1 MPNTAA
7 QKKHRLILLG
17 PLCLERNGESVTG
30 FESRKAVGL
39 LGYLVVTRKPV
50 ARTLLADLFW
60 PDKSEQ
66 KGRANLSRVL
76 NNLSKL
82 LPDCF
87 LASRHTIEFEP
98 TENLWVD
105 LYAFE
110 AAVSQADFSVQ
121 MAAAPLCRGNFLEGL
136 LVNGCPEFELW
147 LVTEQERWR
156 QQAVALLEQLVTHH
170 LRGGAYG
177 PAQKLA
183 AQLLTLRPELE
194 AAHWQMMWL
203 LAANGN
209 RQAALAQY
217 ETCRRFLADEFD
229 TTPSPETE
237 SLYRAILEGQVARVT
252 PYLLGS
258 DGPALT
264 VACPYRGL
272 ESFTESDASLFFGR
286 EVVVGE
292 LAQAVTRSAIVAV
305 IGPSGSG
312 KSSLVHA
319 SLLPHLR
326 TSGGWSIIGFRPASQ
341 PFQAL
346 ASALAPL
353 MSPEEGLS
361 DPDILAGLLYQN
373 DLALPDVMGSL
384 QCNHSPPAQVLLVID
399 QFEELYTLCLPEIRH
414 HFLDVLLAAIQ
425 NQAAPETNNSSLPCV
440 TLVLTMRADFMGQA
454 LAYRRLA
461 DLLQA
466 NTFMLGPM
474 NRQELTAAIVEPAQQ
489 LGVSFEPGLVERIL
503 NEVGSN
509 SGHLPLLEF
518 ALTTLWQQQAGGLL
532 THAAYQAIG
541 GVEGALSRYAEQ
553 IYGSLSPA
561 EQVELP
567 RVMGQLVQF
576 GHQIEDTRRV
586 ATRAE
591 LGQRHWRL
599 VQKLADARLVITNNS
614 SKYGETA
621 EIVHEALL
629 THWQR
634 LRQWVNAG
642 RNFRLWQE
650 HFRVA
655 AHHWQ
660 ASDHHDGALLR
671 GLALELAED
680 WLDQRAEDFRPDE
693 RLFIEASLSR
703 RVRDRATR
711 LRHRRR
717 LRAGLAGG
725 LAVALS
731 LAVVAVWGW
740 LQAETQRQ
748 VGLSHQLAAQSLYN
762 LTEGNMDLALLLSL
776 EANRIADTP
785 EALGSLLTSLQRS
798 PYRAVW
804 RALPSPV
811 RDLSVSPKG
820 QILSTTDDAGSVTLW
835 DIAGGQPFWQLTH
848 QEARST
854 TFSPA
859 GDVLAIGHADGLISL
874 WSVAGKRQTSRLSG
888 HTDSVEALTFSPDG
902 RQLISGSADGSIKL
916 WDVARMEP
924 LHEPLTGHRGRVES
938 ISLHPEGRLLASSSR
953 GRGWKG
959 DDRILLWDTATG
971 QLAQELN
978 LNDHTSPMSVAFSPD
993 GQLLAAAQTDGD
1005 ISLWDIQTGQLHSRL
1020 TDISRP
1026 ASTSSV
1032 INSFSPIAFSP
1043 DGSLLAAG
1051 NEYGAL
1057 TVWDVTTRQP
1067 INRPRTGHTG
1077 AIRSLAFTPAG
1088 DILISAGDDKT
1099 VIQWAI
1105 TPLLYRQLAQST
1117 HRIWS
1122 LAASTDGTL
1131 LATGS
1136 DNGRIIL
1143 WDPETG
1149 QLLDTLNTGHDEGIN
1164 SLAFSPDR
1172 RWLAA
1177 GSDDNDVALLAL
1189 NDAIPTI
1196 RTWTGHQTGVNSVT
1210 FSPDGQILA
1219 SASRDHTVILWDV
1232 ASGSPAV
1239 PPLTGHT
1246 DGVWR
1251 VAFSP
1256 DGRTL
1261 ASASWDGTIRLWD
1274 VDRGRPMGAPWTG
1287 HTDAVVSLAFSPDG
1301 HWLASGSQDQTII
1314 LWDVTSGQPFGQPW
1328 EGHPDTVWDVAF
1340 NQQGNILA
1348 STGCIKPDTHLHC
1361 RQGDVRLWHVPSGRP
1376 LGQPMTA
1383 HTDVVWRAIFSP
1395 DGHTL
1400 ISAGDDARII
1410 SWNIDRQRWQMLACN
1425 IAHRSLN
1432 ATEWQQY
1439 LESEPYRT
1447 TCPPLTAKLAI
1458 GQDQQIVLREEAH

>member
-1 MPNTAA
+1 M
-7 QKKHRLILLG
+7 
-17 PLCLERNGESVTG
+17 TG
-30 FESRKAVGL
+30 FESRKAVAL
-39 LGYLVVTRKPV
+39 LGYLVVAHRPLP
-50 ARTLLADLFW
+50 RTHLADLFW

-76 NNLSKL
+76 NNLSRL

-87 LASRHTIEFEP
+87 LASRHTIEFKP
-98 TENLWVD
+98 AENVWVD

-110 AAVSQADFSVQ
+110 TAASQVDFSVQ
-121 MAAAPLCRGNFLEGL
+121 MTAVSLCRGTFLEGL

-147 LVTEQERWR
+147 LVTEQERCR
-156 QQAVALLEQLVTHH
+156 QQTVVLLERLITHH

-183 AQLLTLRPELE
+183 AQLLTLRPDME
-194 AAHWQMMWL
+194 AAHRQMMWL
-203 LAANGN
+203 LTANGN

-217 ETCRRFLADEFD
+217 KTCRRFLADEFS
-229 TTPSPETE
+229 TTPSSETGA
-237 SLYRAILEGQVARVT
+237 LYQAILEGEIARVT
-252 PYLLGS
+252 PYLLNS
-258 DGPALT
+258 DGPAFT
-264 VACPYRGL
+264 IACPYRGL

-286 EVVVGE
+286 EEVASE
-292 LAQAVTRSAIVAV
+292 LAQAVNRSAIVAV

-326 TSGGWSIIGFRPASQ
+326 ASDGWSIIGFRPASQ

-353 MSPEEGLS
+353 LSPEDVLS

-373 DLALPDVMGSL
+373 DLPLPEVIASV
-384 QCNHSPPAQVLLVID
+384 QRNHSPPARVLLVID
-399 QFEELYTLCLPEIRH
+399 QFEELYTLCVPEIRP
-414 HFLDVLLAAIQ
+414 HFLQVLLAAIQ
-425 NQAAPETNNSSLPCV
+425 NQSTSQTNNRTALPSV

-454 LAYRRLA
+454 LAYRPLA

-503 NEVGSN
+503 NEVGTH

-518 ALTTLWQQQAGGLL
+518 ALTTLWEQQAGGLL

-561 EQVELP
+561 EQAQLP
-567 RVMGQLVQF
+567 RVMRQLVQF
-576 GHQIEDTRRV
+576 GYQIEDTRRV

-599 VQKLADARLVITNNS
+599 VQKLADARLVVTNNS

-621 EIVHEALL
+621 EIVHEALIA
-629 THWQR
+629 HWQR
-634 LRQWVNAG
+634 LREWINAG

-650 HFRVA
+650 QFRGAVR
-655 AHHWQ
+655 HWQ

-680 WLDQRAEDFRPDE
+680 WLDRRADDFRPDE

-703 RVRDRATR
+703 RVRDRTTR

-717 LRAGLAGG
+717 LLAGLAGG

-740 LQAETQRQ
+740 LQAEAQRK

-785 EALGSLLTSLQRS
+785 EALGSLLTGLQRS

-811 RDLSVSPKG
+811 RNLSVSPNG

-835 DIAGGQPFWQLTH
+835 DIAGGQMFWQLAH
-848 QEARST
+848 QQARST
-854 TFSPA
+854 AFSPA
-859 GDVLAIGHADGLISL
+859 GDVLAIGHADGQISL
-874 WSVAGKRQTSRLSG
+874 WSVAGQRQTGRLAG

-902 RQLISGSADGSIKL
+902 RRLVSSSADGSIKL

-924 LHEPLTGHRGRVES
+924 LLEPLTGHRGRVES
-938 ISLHPEGRLLASSSR
+938 ISLQPEGRLLASSSR
-953 GRGWKG
+953 GRGWNG
-959 DDRILLWDTATG
+959 EDDRILLWDTATG
-971 QLAQELN
+971 QLEQQLT
-978 LNDHTSPMSVAFSPD
+978 LNDHTGPVSVAFSPD

-1005 ISLWDIQTGQLHSRL
+1005 ISLWDIQTGQIQGRL
-1020 TDISRP
+1020 TDLSRS
-1026 ASTSSV
+1026 AFTSSV
-1032 INSFSPIAFSP
+1032 ANTASPIAFSP

-1057 TVWDVTTRQP
+1057 TVWNVTTRQP
-1067 INRPRTGHTG
+1067 INRSRTGHAG
-1077 AIRSLAFTPAG
+1077 AIRSLAFTPDG
-1088 DILISAGDDKT
+1088 NTLISAGDDKT
-1099 VIQWAI
+1099 VVQWAI
-1105 TPLLYRQLAQST
+1105 SPLLYRQLAQST

-1122 LAASTDGTL
+1122 LAASADGTL

-1136 DNGRIIL
+1136 DNGRITL
-1143 WDPETG
+1143 WNPETG
-1149 QLLDTLNTGHDEGIN
+1149 QLLDMLNTGHDEGIN

-1189 NDAIPTI
+1189 TDTSPTI
-1196 RTWTGHQTGVNSVT
+1196 RTWTAHHAGVNSVA

-1219 SASRDHTVILWDV
+1219 SASRDHTVILWNV
-1232 ASGSPAV
+1232 ARGSPAV

-1274 VDRGRPMGAPWTG
+1274 VDRGRPLDDPWTA

-1301 HWLASGSQDQTII
+1301 RWLASGSQDQTII

-1340 NQQGNILA
+1340 NQQGNMLA
-1348 STGCIKPDTHLHC
+1348 STGCIQPDTHLHC
-1361 RQGDVRLWHVPSGRP
+1361 RQGGVRLWHVPSGRP

-1447 TCPPLTAKLAI
+1447 TCPPVTAKLAV
-1458 GQDQQIVLREEAH
+1458 GQDQQIVFQEEAH